1 MYKVTPRLEDIRFLP
16 LHIRKTIKTPA
27 IKAPENFHKEH
38 CVFIENKESC
48 ISKIFFLEAFM

>member
-48 ISKIFFLEAFM
+48 IS